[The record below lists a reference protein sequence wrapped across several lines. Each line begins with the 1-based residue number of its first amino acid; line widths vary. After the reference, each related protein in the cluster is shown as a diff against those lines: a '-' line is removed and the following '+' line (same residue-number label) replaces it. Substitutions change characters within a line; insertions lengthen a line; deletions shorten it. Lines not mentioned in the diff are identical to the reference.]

1 MPTKSYLKA
10 ASVYRYSK
18 KADVYGLSVSTE
30 KVDLAKVKA
39 SVDAGIAKLRM
50 GVGGMMSENSG
61 AHLLFGRGEFQ
72 STNEIVV
79 RKEDGSTEVVFGD
92 KIVIATGSVSREL
105 PFAPFD
111 GEVILNS
118 DMMLENTKLP
128 ERLLI
133 IGGGAIGCEFATMY
147 NTFGSEVKV
156 VEALDQLIPNDDAD
170 ASAMLKE
177 RFEAQGGIE
186 VAVGGVAVE
195 SIETVDGK
203 AVVAFK
209 GGG

>member
-50 GVGGMMSENSG
+50 GVGMMSENSG

-177 RFEAQGGIE
+177 RFEAQGIE
-186 VAVGGVAVE
+186 VAVGVAVE